1 MATLAART
9 NGSTE
14 GLTFQALQGLEGF
27 ERLAPEW
34 RQFAQA
40 MPGARFNHLPEWYR
54 AYLSSLE
61 TDPNRVW
68 FIAAYRGRVLA
79 GIFPLHFQDFRA
91 VAFRPRVLGTI
102 DDDQMQ
108 LSDFVFPQ
116 TLENETLFDSL
127 TQWLRTQRIF
137 RWDEMRLRK
146 VSAESSIAYA
156 ARARLPKATVP
167 LQYDTSAYFNT
178 NGTYEQATH
187 AMTSKFRSNLR
198 RRNRI
203 AEESAPL
210 RHQVYRQEGLHEA
223 FEIFL
228 ELEASGWKGEQGT
241 SSAIRCQPAML
252 AFYTGLVRE
261 FSKWN
266 ECVINL
272 LWHGDRAVAG
282 QFCLQIGRTLYILKV
297 GFSEAH
303 SKFAPGVL
311 LLERMIH
318 QVCQDPS
325 IDVLHLVNEPPWAAF
340 FRPEITGVWS
350 YFAPNWS
357 MRGFMVHLGLLAKRW
372 REARSRNGEA
382 RTRNGSAI
390 QAAQSAADPEIS
402 ERQPIRVATPNHDVT
417 EVP

>member
-1 MATLAART
+1 VNDLTSRARLT
-9 NGSTE
+9 NGSTDS
-14 GLTFQALQGLEGF
+14 LAFQALRGLEGF
-27 ERLAPEW
+27 ERLAPAW
-34 RQFAQA
+34 RTFAQG
-40 MPGARFNHLPEWYR
+40 MPGARFNHFPEWYR

-68 FIAAYRGRVLA
+68 FIAAYRGAALA
-79 GIFPLHFQDFRA
+79 GIFPLHFQDVRA
-91 VAFRPRVLGTI
+91 MTFRPRVLGTI

-116 TLENETLFDSL
+116 TVENEHLLYSL

-137 RWDEMRLRK
+137 RWEELRLRR

-156 ARARLPKATVP
+156 ARARLPQGTVP

-178 NGTYEQATH
+178 AGTYEQATH
-187 AMTSKFRSNLR
+187 AMTAKFKSNLR

-203 AEESAPL
+203 AEETAPL
-210 RHQVYRQEGLHEA
+210 RHQVYRREGLQQA

-228 ELEASGWKGEQGT
+228 ELEASGWKGEKGT

-252 AFYTGLVRE
+252 AFYTGLLRE
-261 FSKWN
+261 FCAWDA
-266 ECVINL
+266 CVINL

-303 SKFAPGVL
+303 SKFAPGLL
-311 LLERMIH
+311 LLERLLH
-318 QVCQDPS
+318 HVCDDPD

-340 FRPEITGVWS
+340 FRPEIIGVWS

-357 MRGFMVHLGLLAKRW
+357 VRGFLVHMGLLAKRW
-372 REARSRNGEA
+372 RESQFPSGPS
-382 RTRNGSAI
+382 G
-390 QAAQSAADPEIS
+390 QSAVEQELS
-402 ERQPIRVATPNHDVT
+402 
-417 EVP
+417 